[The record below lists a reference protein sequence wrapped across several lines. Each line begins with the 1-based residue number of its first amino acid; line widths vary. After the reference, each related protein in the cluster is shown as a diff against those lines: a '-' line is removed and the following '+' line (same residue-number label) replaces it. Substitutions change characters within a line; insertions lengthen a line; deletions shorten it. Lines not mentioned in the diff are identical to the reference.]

1 MRDDATKT
9 RINEYIQY
17 IKKLNKALDS
27 VGYGAE
33 AVIVTFEPRIAILH
47 GPRAEAVA
55 NNLLQ
60 AGRLQYISQVIK
72 RGKYAKRA
80 YIAQFHDKCN

>member
-1 MRDDATKT
+1 MPEDAKQK
-9 RINEYIQY
+9 INEYIEY
-17 IKKLNKALDS
+17 IKRLNKALDS

-60 AGRLQYISQVIK
+60 AERIRYCSQIFSKGR
-72 RGKYAKRA
+72 YAKRA
-80 YIAQFHDKCN
+80 YIAEFYDK

>member
-1 MRDDATKT
+1 MPEDVKAK
-9 RINEYIQY
+9 ISEYIQY
-17 IKKLNKALDS
+17 IKRLNNALHS

-33 AVIVTFEPRIAILH
+33 AVIVTFQPRIVILH

-60 AGRLQYISQVIK
+60 AERIRYCGQIFSKGR
-72 RGKYAKRA
+72 YAKRA
-80 YIAQFHDKCN
+80 YIAEFYDK

>member
-1 MRDDATKT
+1 MPDDATKT

-47 GPRAEAVA
+47 GPKAEAVA

-60 AGRLQYISQVIK
+60 AGKIQYATQITA

-80 YIAQFHDKCN
+80 YIAEFYDKCK

>member
-1 MRDDATKT
+1 MPDDAKAK
-9 RINEYIQY
+9 INEYVEY
-17 IKKLNKALDS
+17 IKRLNNALHS

-33 AVIVTFEPRIAILH
+33 AVIVTFQPRMAILH

-60 AGRLQYISQVIK
+60 AERIRYCSQIFSKGR
-72 RGKYAKRA
+72 YAKRA
-80 YIAQFHDKCN
+80 YIAEFYDK